1 MLFSVKTATVLAIVA
16 VCVCGVP
23 KVSAQGAADAGRFSA
38 MAPGGLP
45 AGWTPLTFRS
55 IESHTRYALVGDGAA
70 TVLQADSKGTASGL
84 VRRFAD
90 GEVDLRATPILR
102 WRWKVSNLVQGADIR
117 RKDGDDYPARV
128 YVLFRY
134 DPARASLAMRAQYAL
149 ARSLHG
155 EALPH
160 ATLNYVWDGKAPA
173 GTMLPNAYTGRAMM
187 LVVES
192 GAARVGQ
199 WVEAERNVLEDYR
212 RAFGED
218 PPPVS
223 GVAVMTDTDQT
234 GEAVTAWYGDIAF
247 GTTLQVFRL
256 PQ

>member
-1 MLFSVKTATVLAIVA
+1 MLFSAKTATVLAIVA
-16 VCVCGVP
+16 VCLGGSLP
-23 KVSAQGAADAGRFSA
+23 ARAQGVVEAGKFSA

-45 AGWTPLTFRS
+45 AGWTPLTFRN
-55 IESHTRYALVGDGAA
+55 IESHTRYALVAEGGA

-102 WRWKVSNLVQGADIR
+102 WRWKVSNLIWGADIG
-117 RKDGDDYPARV
+117 RKEGDDYPARV

-149 ARSLHG
+149 ARSIQG
-155 EALPH
+155 EVPPH

-173 GTMLPNAYTGRAMM
+173 GTMQPNAYTGRAMM

-199 WVEAERNVLEDYR
+199 WVQAERNVLEDYR

-223 GVAVMTDTDQT
+223 GIAVMTDTDQT
-234 GEAVTAWYGDIAF
+234 GEAVTAWYGDIGLHAP
-247 GTTLQVFRL
+247 R
-256 PQ
+256 